1 MKRALL
7 LVSAIMVV
15 ALIGCDKFSRPLKTK
30 EDKVSYGIGVE
41 VAKNFQIQHITVDKK
56 LVAKGM
62 DDALS
67 GRKLLLGDEE
77 LKATMQNFQ
86 SELRRDNAKRSRMSA
101 LDNRKAGM
109 EFMEQNKAKEGVV
122 TLPSGLQYKIL
133 KAGDGKKPTETDTVL
148 CNYRGTLIDGTQF
161 DASYQTGQAV
171 AFEIR
176 SVIPGW
182 KEALQL
188 MPVGSKWQLFIPP
201 ELAYGQRG
209 SGMIIGP
216 ESTLVFELELVGIK

>member
-1 MKRALL
+1 M
-7 LVSAIMVV
+7 
-15 ALIGCDKFSRPLKTK
+15 
-30 EDKVSYGIGVE
+30 
-41 VAKNFQIQHITVDKK
+41 DKK

-133 KAGDGKKPTETDTVL
+133 KAGDVKKPTETDTVL

-161 DASYQTGQAV
+161 DASYQTGQPV